1 MDIDFSE
8 ALEAIADGS
17 NRYGADYMYAV
28 TVGTDK
34 DGEDGSF
41 TYVIATLD
49 CYAGNSGEGSSLVDF
64 RDYVDMVEGFMNTYG
79 LIVGNIVEVRP
90 SSYSEQGVL
99 FGLEV
104 EVGIPH
110 SNFY

>member
-1 MDIDFSE
+1 MDIDLSE

-28 TVGTDK
+28 TVEAHK
-34 DGEDGSF
+34 DGEDGF
-41 TYVIATLD
+41 HDFVIVTLD
-49 CYAGNSGEGSSLVDF
+49 CYAGNGGEGSSLVDF
-64 RDYVDMVEGFMNTYG
+64 RDYVDMVKGFMSTYG
-79 LIVGNIVEVRP
+79 ISVGNIVEVRP

-110 SNFY
+110 SNSY